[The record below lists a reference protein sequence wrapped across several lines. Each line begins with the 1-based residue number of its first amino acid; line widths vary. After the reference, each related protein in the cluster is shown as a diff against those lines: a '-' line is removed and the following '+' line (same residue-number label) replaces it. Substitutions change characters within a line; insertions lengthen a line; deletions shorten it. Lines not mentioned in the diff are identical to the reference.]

1 MARIR
6 TIKPEFWTDE
16 KMSILDPLTRLV
28 FLGLISMADDAGR
41 LVDSVRLID
50 GMLFPNT
57 EDTSRDS
64 LDTLARMS
72 RILRYRS
79 ASGQALIQIL
89 NWERHQKVDNPNKYV
104 LPGPETA
111 AVIQPV
117 AESADSTASEH
128 TSREPSENLARL
140 SRNPIVTTPDL
151 RSTTNDQRSTTPDR
165 AGEWVDS
172 LAAVWK
178 NHRRGR
184 APREL
189 IERSLAELHQ
199 EHGTDV
205 LLGAAT
211 RFLKSDKAQ
220 YGVNFFATNFGDYLS
235 DKPRKSANGGG
246 HTHAEKVRATLA
258 ALRTQ

>member
-16 KMSILDPLTRLV
+16 KLSILEPLTRLV

-41 LVDSVRLID
+41 LVDSVRHID

-57 EDTSRDS
+57 DDTARDA

-72 RILRYRS
+72 RIVRYRS

-89 NWERHQKVDNPNKYV
+89 NWDRHQKVDNPNKYT
-104 LPGPETA
+104 LPGPDTA
-111 AVIQPV
+111 VVIQPTV
-117 AESADSTASEH
+117 SNGDSSASVH
-128 TSREPSENLARL
+128 TSLESRENLASI
-140 SRNPIVTTPDL
+140 SRNPIVTIYDQRP
-151 RSTTNDQRSTTPDR
+151 TTNDQRSTTPDL
-165 AGEWVDS
+165 AGDWVDS

-178 NHRRGR
+178 NHRKGR

-189 IERSLAELHQ
+189 IARSLAELHE

-205 LLGAAT
+205 LLGAVT
-211 RFLKSDKAQ
+211 RFLNSDKAQ
-220 YGVNFFATNFGDYLS
+220 YGVNFLAVNFGDYLS
-235 DKPRKSANGGG
+235 DKPRIVPNGVP
-246 HTHAEKVRATLA
+246 TKADRLRAQQA
-258 ALRTQ
+258 ALRGTA